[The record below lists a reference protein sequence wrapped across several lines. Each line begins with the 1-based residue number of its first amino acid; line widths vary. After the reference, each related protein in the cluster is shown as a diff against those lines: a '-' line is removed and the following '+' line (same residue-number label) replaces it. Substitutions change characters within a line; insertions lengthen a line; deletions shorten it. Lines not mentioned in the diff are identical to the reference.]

1 MSENKTRYHLSKH
14 YVYNPLPFGDV
25 QLLQLGR
32 RYCDATEIIA
42 AHPHLNWFE
51 LTIVTGGSGTIVT
64 NNEGTSVSAGD
75 IYLSFPCDI
84 HEIRADRDT
93 KLEYDFFSFY
103 PTNKE
108 LSKALKTI
116 TLEYWDEK
124 KRVFQDEKIS
134 ALVEQAISEFIPN
147 EQPYSQAVLTD
158 IFHLI
163 LVYLI
168 RNFEGVQAGNANVSD
183 SEILCFQVMNYIDTH
198 VYSLKKLEALA
209 PKFNYN
215 YGYLSGLFKRTTGKT
230 ISEYYYHRKME
241 TAKALILEQKK
252 TVGEIAEMLGYNLY
266 SFSKAFKKKHGISPK
281 AMQSGK
287 RYPVEPSCSD
297 PELTT
302 SCQDI

>member
-1 MSENKTRYHLSKH
+1 MLESKTRYHVTKH
-14 YVYNPLPFGDV
+14 YVENPLPFGDTH
-25 QLLQLGR
+25 LLQLGR
-32 RYCDATEIIA
+32 RYCEPTEIIV

-51 LTIVTGGSGTIVT
+51 LTIVTNGSGTVSTNGEEVVVT
-64 NNEGTSVSAGD
+64 SGD

-84 HEIRADRDT
+84 HEIRADQNT

-103 PTNKE
+103 STDEE

-116 TLEYWDEK
+116 TLDYWNAK
-124 KRVFQDEKIS
+124 QRVFQDQKIS
-134 ALVEQAISEFIPN
+134 DLVELAISEFLPA
-147 EQPYSQAVLTD
+147 EQRYSKSVLTN

-168 RNFEGVQAGNANVSD
+168 RNFSHTQAGNANVSD

-198 VYSLKKLEALA
+198 VYSLQKLEDLA

-252 TVGEIAEMLGYNLY
+252 TIGEIAEMLGYNLY
-266 SFSKAFKKKHGISPK
+266 SFSKAFKKRYGISPK
-281 AMQSGK
+281 TMQKSKKGLK
-287 RYPVEPSCSD
+287 KP
-297 PELTT
+297 
-302 SCQDI
+302 

>member
-1 MSENKTRYHLSKH
+1 MAENKTRYHLSKH

-32 RYCDATEIIA
+32 RYCDATEVIA

-51 LTIVTGGSGTIVT
+51 LTIVTSGSGTIIT
-64 NNEGTSVSAGD
+64 NGEETPVCSGD

-84 HEIRADRDT
+84 HEIRADRGD

-103 PTNKE
+103 PTDKE
-108 LSKALKTI
+108 LSKAFKTI

-124 KRVFQDEKIS
+124 KRVFQNEKIS

-147 EQPYSQAVLTD
+147 EKPDSKAVLTD

-168 RNFEGVQAGNANVSD
+168 RNFRGVQAGNANVSQA
-183 SEILCFQVMNYIDTH
+183 EILCFQVMNYIDTH
-198 VYSLKKLEALA
+198 VYSLKNLESLAL
-209 PKFNYN
+209 KFNYN

-230 ISEYYYHRKME
+230 IFEYYYHRKME
-241 TAKALILEQKK
+241 TAKALLLERKK

-281 AMQSGK
+281 AMQK
-287 RYPVEPSCSD
+287 QKV
-297 PELTT
+297 
-302 SCQDI
+302 